1 MNQGLLNNI
10 MKGAL
15 TGNSPPGTPVDAA
28 DAGRT
33 RFPVLFLVDVSG
45 STGEGPNPDLPQI
58 ERMLNAL
65 INQLRQPANI
75 NPLKSAVAD
84 VDVAIVTYSEI
95 PTLVQP
101 WEFACDLPPV
111 PKLEPLSG
119 TNTGT
124 ALIAAI
130 DYVERRKRD
139 YAKHAVPIPYAVP
152 HIFHLTDGSPTD
164 MKMGDAKWVK
174 VQSLLMDI
182 SGDRKDPY
190 QAISHL
196 ISPNGMIEG
205 HTGMKDENGQPISG
219 YKALSLWTGGDS
231 VFELMDSEDK
241 FEGLV
246 TVIMKTLTGHTR
258 HAARIH
264 DLLKEQNGKTIRNP
278 HSVLPHQPAPKKTGT
293 DG

>member
-1 MNQGLLNNI
+1 MNQIILNNI

-15 TGNSPPGTPVDAA
+15 TGSSPEGTPVDAA
-28 DAGRT
+28 DAGKT

-45 STGEGPNPDLPQI
+45 STGEGRNPDLPQI

-75 NPLKSAVAD
+75 NPLKSMAGE
-84 VDVAIVTYSEI
+84 VDIAIVTYSDI
-95 PTLVQP
+95 PTLIQP

-111 PKLEPLSG
+111 QKLEPLSG
-119 TNTGT
+119 TATGT
-124 ALIAAI
+124 ALLAAI
-130 DYVERRKRD
+130 DYVERRKRH
-139 YAKHAVPIPYAVP
+139 YASYPVPIPYAVP

-164 MKMGDAKWVK
+164 MKMGDAKWTK
-174 VQSLLMDI
+174 VQSLLLDI

-196 ISPNGMIEG
+196 ISPNGMTAA
-205 HTGMKDENGQPISG
+205 HTGMKDANGQPISG
-219 YKALSLWTGGDS
+219 YMALSQWTGGDS

-241 FEGLV
+241 FETLV

-278 HSVLPHQPAPKKTGT
+278 HSVLPHRPQPKTGT